1 MLDEAREAPDAVGR
15 LLAAD
20 RDVYASL
27 GRDLRA
33 QPPRSLLTVARGS
46 SDHAAQYMA
55 YLIMA
60 RLGRLVTS
68 LPMSLITLYQ
78 SRLQCD
84 DLVSIAFSQSAQSP
98 DLVVPMRFFRD
109 GRARTVAVVN
119 DVASPLAQAAQWVL
133 PLHAGVETSIA
144 ATKSYIA
151 QLVAG
156 ARLTAAW
163 QDDAAFQRG
172 LDALPDALQRAARQ
186 DWQSA
191 VEALADVD
199 KLLVIGRG
207 TGLAIAMEAALKFK
221 EVCGIQAEAFSG
233 AELRHGPLALV
244 DENYPL
250 LVLAPRG
257 PAQRGLLDLADD
269 LRQRGARGNARQH
282 ASSVHDRCRGPRCD
296 RGNPELLSDG
306 RGARMRTRSRS
317 RRAASSDEDHTDPMS
332 RSRRRFGQ
340 LCAIVAIICTL
351 FTADA
356 RAAADKVHVEFW
368 TMSLKPKFTPYFKTL
383 VQQYEAA
390 HPNVELEWVD
400 VPWDVMQTKL
410 TAAIVA
416 RSAPALVQLNVPW
429 AYDYSLYGALRQ
441 VDDLL
446 GEDRALYT
454 DGAIAVQ

>member
-84 DLVSIAFSQSAQSP
+84 DLVSIAFSQSGQSP

-119 DVASPLAQAAQWVL
+119 HVASPLAQAAQWVL

-221 EVCGIQAEAFSG
+221 EVCGIQAEAFS
-233 AELRHGPLALV
+233 
-244 DENYPL
+244 
-250 LVLAPRG
+250 
-257 PAQRGLLDLADD
+257 
-269 LRQRGARGNARQH
+269 
-282 ASSVHDRCRGPRCD
+282 
-296 RGNPELLSDG
+296 
-306 RGARMRTRSRS
+306 
-317 RRAASSDEDHTDPMS
+317 
-332 RSRRRFGQ
+332 
-340 LCAIVAIICTL
+340 
-351 FTADA
+351 
-356 RAAADKVHVEFW
+356 
-368 TMSLKPKFTPYFKTL
+368 
-383 VQQYEAA
+383 
-390 HPNVELEWVD
+390 
-400 VPWDVMQTKL
+400 
-410 TAAIVA
+410 
-416 RSAPALVQLNVPW
+416 
-429 AYDYSLYGALRQ
+429 
-441 VDDLL
+441 
-446 GEDRALYT
+446 
-454 DGAIAVQ
+454 